1 MDDARQARLVLFLAA
16 SATILAAALLFALRG
31 GQPIPPPAAADRRPG
46 NEVSLADSGRRA
58 PATRMRQL
66 RREVK
71 RSARRFLSAF
81 FRYEVGETAPSVRR
95 ALRASATPRFAAGL
109 LTAAPRA
116 PGSGEFPTPAR
127 LGRIEIAFV
136 SVLPPRA
143 VVSGVARR
151 RGGSERFS
159 FLFEHRLRAWLADGA
174 GE

>member
-1 MDDARQARLVLFLAA
+1 VDATRQARLALFLAA
-16 SATILAAALLFALRG
+16 SAAILAAALLFALRG
-31 GQPIPPPAAADRRPG
+31 GQPTPLPAAADRRPG
-46 NEVSLADSGRRA
+46 NRVSLADAGPRA
-58 PATRMRQL
+58 PAMRMRQL

-116 PGSGEFPTPAR
+116 PGGEFPPPAR

-143 VVSGVARR
+143 VISGVAHR
-151 RGGSERFS
+151 RGGSEWFS
-159 FLFEHRLRAWLADGA
+159 FLFEHRGGAWLADGA

>member
-1 MDDARQARLVLFLAA
+1 
-16 SATILAAALLFALRG
+16 
-31 GQPIPPPAAADRRPG
+31 
-46 NEVSLADSGRRA
+46 
-58 PATRMRQL
+58 MRQL
-66 RREVK
+66 RREVR

-81 FRYEVGETAPSVRR
+81 FRYEVGETASSVER

-116 PGSGEFPTPAR
+116 PASGEFPPPAS
-127 LGRIEIAFV
+127 LGRIEVAFV

-159 FLFEHRLRAWLADGA
+159 FLFEHRGRAWLADGA